1 ILLRIS
7 LILRDIIITQLN
19 FYILLISWDYEIFKW
34 ILEDVPFFSAKFV
47 YDEHQN
53 LIEKTV
59 NFYEK

>member
-1 ILLRIS
+1 
-7 LILRDIIITQLN
+7 
-19 FYILLISWDYEIFKW
+19 
-34 ILEDVPFFSAKFV
+34 FSAKFV

>member
-1 ILLRIS
+1 
-7 LILRDIIITQLN
+7 
-19 FYILLISWDYEIFKW
+19 
-34 ILEDVPFFSAKFV
+34 SAKFV